1 MRKLTESDIFSREL
15 DKRNNIS
22 GKIDAIISGAESST
36 VILNEKLYSEIKRK
50 IVDKKRD
57 ELSLKMLNAISSGGL
72 ILFTLPPE
80 KRLSTQIPFIICKLN
95 GVRTVAVN
103 MCDLVV
109 QTKYNDGSIE
119 YELGDNVNKV
129 YVLLQSSYLELEKFD
144 ERSVMSPDVLYE
156 SAVLWAEMFNKPLY
170 DAVGLN
176 NSDRYSAYLYF
187 SMKFFLVYFMGCT
200 EAQAESMASKRVPE
214 KNMLLLQM
222 IDVIESRDLNIYEG
236 VIPYLKIILDNE
248 VASTK
253 GIRVNNLENSMNISH
268 YLMRFIQS
276 YSDNAL
282 LSLCAFPYFIYTIQS
297 AYNKTKMMKDKSFDW
312 VFDSRKGNLKLANKL
327 MTDILK

>member
-1 MRKLTESDIFSREL
+1 MRKLTESDIFSNEL
-15 DKRNNIS
+15 NRGNNIL
-22 GKIDAIISGAESST
+22 GKINAIISGAESST
-36 VILNEKLYSEIKRK
+36 IILNEKLYPEIKRK
-50 IVDKKRD
+50 IIDRRRD
-57 ELSLKMLNAISSGGL
+57 DVSLKMGDAIINGRL
-72 ILFTLPPE
+72 VLFALPPE
-80 KRLSTQIPFIICKLN
+80 KRLSSQIPFIIWKQN
-95 GVRTVAVN
+95 GIRRVAVN
-103 MCDLVV
+103 LCDLIV
-109 QTKYNDGSIE
+109 QHKYNDGTIE

-129 YVLLQSSYLELEKFD
+129 YILLQSSYLALDKFA
-144 ERSVMSPDVLYE
+144 ENMVMSPDVLYE

-200 EAQAESMASKRVPE
+200 EAQAESMASKRVPD

-222 IDVIESRDLNIYEG
+222 KDVIESRGMNLYAGI
-236 VIPYLKIILDNE
+236 VPYLKIILDNE
-248 VASTK
+248 VANTK
-253 GIRVNNLENSMNISH
+253 GIRVNSLENSMNISH
-268 YLMRFIQS
+268 YLTRFIQS

-297 AYNKTKMMKDKSFDW
+297 AFNKTKMMKDKSFDW
-312 VFDSRKGNLKLANKL
+312 VFDNRKGNLKLVTKL